1 MKLTSWRDRRL
12 TIIVC
17 TYDENDNEPLST
29 KTLWLRARA
38 NDQIAW
44 TRLWQKCEQDT
55 IPSVLKK
62 YRHPRNDRAEMLSA
76 CQLGFLEAV
85 RTWKPQLS
93 PLSAFC
99 RLCMINKL
107 ALTIKFEF
115 RLKRKAD
122 CNAISL
128 DVPRGA
134 DDQYTFY
141 NLIVNSTDKINMQYE
156 KQHVE
161 EIINYLSPLLSALQ
175 QKVFAYLMRNP
186 DRFQKRYDRIGISQK
201 SLDNAT
207 QKIRTVKRDRLLQ
220 AYRAYQII

>member
-12 TIIVC
+12 FITR
-17 TYDENDNEPLST
+17 TNNEGDDELLST
-29 KTLWLRARA
+29 KTLWLRARS

-44 TRLWQKCEQDT
+44 SKLWQECKQNT

-62 YRHPRNDRAEMLSA
+62 YRHPRNDRAEMISA
-76 CQLGFLEAV
+76 CQLGFFEAIS
-85 RTWKPQLS
+85 TWNPQLS

-99 RLCMINKL
+99 RLCIVNKL
-107 ALTIKFEF
+107 ALTIKYEF

-128 DVPRGA
+128 DTPLGA
-134 DDQYTFY
+134 DKQHNSLY
-141 NLIVNSTDKINMQYE
+141 NLITNPADRFNMLYE

-161 EIINYLSPLLSALQ
+161 EIIDHLSPLLSPLQ
-175 QKVFAYLMRNP
+175 QKVFAHIMRNP
-186 DRFQKRYDRIGISQK
+186 DRFQKRYDRIGITQK
-201 SLDNAT
+201 SADNAT

-220 AYRAYQII
+220 AYRAYQIL